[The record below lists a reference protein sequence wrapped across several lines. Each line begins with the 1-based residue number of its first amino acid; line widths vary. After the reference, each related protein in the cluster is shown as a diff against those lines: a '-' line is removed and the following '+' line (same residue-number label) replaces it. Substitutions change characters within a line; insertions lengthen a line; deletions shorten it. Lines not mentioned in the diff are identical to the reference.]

1 MTSSATRASTVLTL
15 MQQISSMKKYYI
27 SPFCS
32 IISMDVQ
39 TALCQ
44 TSIQF
49 GATNESFQPDA
60 DSESYF

>member
-1 MTSSATRASTVLTL
+1 
-15 MQQISSMKKYYI
+15 MKKNYV
-27 SPFCS
+27 SPACS
-32 IISMDVQ
+32 IIMMDVQ
-39 TALCQ
+39 TSLCQ